1 MSLRDKYTRAKG
13 LAQGTGSL
21 PGMFFAILPPMA
33 PPSAVSLSH
42 LPSAFA
48 AAARS
53 SRSEGELFERC
64 RTVLVDRFGSNQIW
78 FSLQGAGEVPVR
90 LGPAAGLESAV
101 EVARLKAGATE
112 VVISAESRLAR
123 DLRGS
128 AMSLALGL
136 SVVAELRSV
145 LLERQSALD
154 DAVFQLRALRQVA
167 RLLSSAHSTEE
178 TEQLVLDFMAEVFF
192 AWWACLYR
200 PNGDVYGPKVSRA
213 PRSASPCREIPRQ
226 ELDAALPV
234 GSASAGTADAAVAR
248 LLNDGAEL
256 VVPLDAGAERMAV
269 LVLGPRINKQPYAD
283 SEHELASTLAFAAA
297 IALKNSELVEQL
309 QSMAT
314 TDELTGLY
322 NRRALEDR
330 LAAEISRS
338 LRHQLHT
345 SVLLL
350 DLDRFKMVNDT
361 LGHAAGDRLLK
372 LLADVLKQQ
381 CRALDVVGRLG
392 GDEFLVILPMT
403 APAEAKIYVGR
414 VEESLREIQRL
425 HPEFGS
431 CTLSIG
437 IAESPRHGTTV
448 SSVLAAADG
457 ALYKAKRGGR
467 DSVEVAD
474 D

>member
-1 MSLRDKYTRAKG
+1 
-13 LAQGTGSL
+13 
-21 PGMFFAILPPMA
+21 
-33 PPSAVSLSH
+33 
-42 LPSAFA
+42 
-48 AAARS
+48 
-53 SRSEGELFERC
+53 
-64 RTVLVDRFGSNQIW
+64 
-78 FSLQGAGEVPVR
+78 
-90 LGPAAGLESAV
+90 
-101 EVARLKAGATE
+101 
-112 VVISAESRLAR
+112 VVISAERRLAQ
-123 DLRGS
+123 DLRGA

-167 RLLSSAHSTEE
+167 RLLSSVHSTEE

-200 PNGDVYGPKVSRA
+200 PDGDVYGAKVSRA
-213 PRSASPCREIPRQ
+213 PRDSSPCREIPRL
-226 ELDAALPV
+226 ELDAALPA
-234 GSASAGTADAAVAR
+234 GSASAGTADAALAR

-350 DLDRFKMVNDT
+350 DLDRFKMINDT

-403 APAEAKIYVGR
+403 APAEARIYVGR

-437 IAESPRHGTTV
+437 ISESPRHGTTV

-457 ALYKAKRGGR
+457 ALYKAKRSGR